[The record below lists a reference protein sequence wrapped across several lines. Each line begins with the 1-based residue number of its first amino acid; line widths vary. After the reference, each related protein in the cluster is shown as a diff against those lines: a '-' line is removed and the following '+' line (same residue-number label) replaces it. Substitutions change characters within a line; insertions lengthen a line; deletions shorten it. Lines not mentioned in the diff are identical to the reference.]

1 MKTHNLRLNQNG
13 AFVPVGNPT
22 MVATGSYQPLTVFH
36 HIDGSESLIAY
47 AGTLLVAI
55 RGEDV
60 VEVATLPSIPSCGV
74 VSGNMLIVMTA
85 SGAFRLDYIDE
96 TGTWRVAGVLPDLPA
111 ISIVATEVSML
122 TSTIAARTLQR
133 NYPHWQGSLKAR
145 DRSDVTADLLEAYR
159 SLIATAT
166 EAGCLVQPVICRY
179 KLNDGQGN
187 TLFVSPPIMVSAPDG
202 FQGVDKIIATTDD
215 RETINPYTLSLSAY
229 KLGIVSPQLLSSPW
243 GEIIEEVVIEVSEQ
257 LHPID
262 YSLKVNSRLEEVDAT
277 SGNIVMYM
285 PGTAV
290 TMEPAKRR
298 RANMVIKAV
307 LCTNDFVSPTARY
320 PRPFAGGISST
331 PGEIIQLTVNL

>member
-74 VSGNMLIVMTA
+74 VSGNMLIVMTE
-85 SGAFRLDYIDE
+85 SGAF
-96 TGTWRVAGVLPDLPA
+96 
-111 ISIVATEVSML
+111 
-122 TSTIAARTLQR
+122 
-133 NYPHWQGSLKAR
+133 
-145 DRSDVTADLLEAYR
+145 
-159 SLIATAT
+159 
-166 EAGCLVQPVICRY
+166 
-179 KLNDGQGN
+179 
-187 TLFVSPPIMVSAPDG
+187 
-202 FQGVDKIIATTDD
+202 
-215 RETINPYTLSLSAY
+215 
-229 KLGIVSPQLLSSPW
+229 
-243 GEIIEEVVIEVSEQ
+243 
-257 LHPID
+257 
-262 YSLKVNSRLEEVDAT
+262 RLEEVDAT